1 MPNNSKY
8 PDGDRPAT
16 GPAASPIDFEGD
28 VRTLSD
34 RDQITADGDQT
45 GSDLDQTTSDADQ
58 SASERD
64 QLASDRDQEAAD
76 SDQAV
81 SDGRNAPGEYS
92 EDYARSRRAR
102 SQSALERDEASQA
115 RSETARFRD
124 DAAGRRDRF
133 AEERDS
139 AAQAR
144 DQLAAR
150 LDAELE
156 RLEADSQGT
165 NGERVTGL
173 EVLLH
178 AASHRKRATVSR
190 ARAAAQ
196 RESAARDREQAALD
210 RQQAAL
216 DRAIAAEELALE
228 GFDHVT
234 GALRRRV
241 GLAAIQRELDRTAR
255 SGEALVV
262 AFVDVNGLKAV
273 NDELGHGTGDEL
285 LRETVDAIKKRLR
298 SYDVIT
304 RIGGDEFVCSLS
316 AQDAAG
322 ARNRF
327 VEISSQLAA
336 GPTCASFTVGLVE
349 RRKDDSVDDLI
360 HRADEEMRQTRR
372 SARNGAAGRG
382 QDEERS

>member
-1 MPNNSKY
+1 MPINSKY
-8 PDGDRPAT
+8 PEGHRP
-16 GPAASPIDFEGD
+16 GSGRSASPVDTEAD
-28 VRTLSD
+28 ARTLSD
-34 RDQITADGDQT
+34 RDQIVADGDQT

-81 SDGRNAPGEYS
+81 SDGRGSQGEHS
-92 EDYARSRRAR
+92 EVYARSRRAR
-102 SQSALERDEASQA
+102 SQSALDRDEASQA
-115 RSETARFRD
+115 RSETAHLRD
-124 DAAGRRDRF
+124 DAAARRDRF
-133 AEERDS
+133 AEERD
-139 AAQAR
+139 AAARAR
-144 DQLAAR
+144 DRLAER

-156 RLEADSQGT
+156 RLEAESEGT

-173 EVLLH
+173 EVLMR
-178 AASHRKRATVSR
+178 AAGHRKRAVASR

-210 RQQAAL
+210 RRQAAL

-241 GLAAIQRELDRTAR
+241 GLAALGREMDRTAR

-262 AFVDVNGLKAV
+262 AFVDVDGLKTV

-285 LRETVDAIKKRLR
+285 LRETVGAIKERLR

-304 RIGGDEFVCSLS
+304 RVGGDEFVCSLS
-316 AQDAAG
+316 AQDMAG

-327 VEISSQLAA
+327 ADISDRLAE
-336 GPTCASFTVGLVE
+336 GPTCGSFTVGLVE
-349 RRKDDSVDDLI
+349 RQKGDSVDELVR
-360 HRADEEMRQTRR
+360 RADDAMRQTRR
-372 SARNGAAGRG
+372 SARSG
-382 QDEERS
+382 S